1 MLQGLFFGRTAPH
14 RSERRT
20 FETPTLVIGHQFDI
34 VHPFSD
40 AGMLVDELPNARL
53 LQASSI
59 LELRLAP
66 ERLTGEI
73 AGFIEDCWRPRTA
86 ERTPAAARLLELA
99 DLREAPDGDHQL
111 VQLGVGRAL
120 VGAGDRVGHAVA
132 HVAVEDVDRHLLER
146 RLDGGDLG
154 EDVDAVGVLVDH
166 PLEAP
171 DLALD
176 PAEAIVKSA

>member
-1 MLQGLFFGRTAPH
+1 MKSLSSCVELGLG
-14 RSERRT
+14 
-20 FETPTLVIGHQFDI
+20 
-34 VHPFSD
+34 
-40 AGMLVDELPNARL
+40 
-53 LQASSI
+53 
-59 LELRLAP
+59 
-66 ERLTGEI
+66 
-73 AGFIEDCWRPRTA
+73 
-86 ERTPAAARLLELA
+86 
-99 DLREAPDGDHQL
+99 
-111 VQLGVGRAL
+111 LGL
-120 VGAGDRVGHAVA
+120 VGARDRVGDAVA